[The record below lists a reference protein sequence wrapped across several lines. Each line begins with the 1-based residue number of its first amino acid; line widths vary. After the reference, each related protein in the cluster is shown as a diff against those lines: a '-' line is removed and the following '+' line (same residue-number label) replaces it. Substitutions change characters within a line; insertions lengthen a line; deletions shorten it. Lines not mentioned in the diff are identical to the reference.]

1 MVREVREADWQI
13 VWGRPCKQ
21 RWSIIVV
28 YSSSTLTFC
37 RLKLL
42 LNDHEEVLN
51 VGGVIRHSVVLLIQ
65 LDV

>member
-1 MVREVREADWQI
+1 MLERQI
-13 VWGRPCKQ
+13 GRSRGDQ
-21 RWSIIVV
+21 RWSRLV